1 MFRRVLCSFMVLVAG
16 LRALGAD
23 PGPEAKVAE
32 TRALIEQWVQTRQLA
47 DRTRTDWASERA
59 LLEQSR
65 ALFEKG
71 LQDEAERM
79 TRIGTNVAQVGLDR
93 QAAEKE
99 LAVATDALVRLAGIV
114 GGFEQRVRAL
124 QPLLPEPLLP
134 AVQPF
139 LNRLPTNSVA
149 TAATVPERMQAVVGF
164 LNEVDKFNSTVTVA
178 DEKRPDAAGQLVS
191 VEVVYLGL
199 GLAYFADA
207 TGTLAGFGQPGPEG
221 WQWTTQAEIGPAVR
235 NAVAMYR
242 NEQPAAFVNLP
253 AAIR

>member
-1 MFRRVLCSFMVLVAG
+1 MVLLAG

-23 PGPEAKVAE
+23 PAPEAKVAE

-47 DRTRTDWASERA
+47 DRTRSDWASERA
-59 LLEQSR
+59 VLEQSR

-71 LQDEAERM
+71 LQDEAERL
-79 TRIGTNVAQVGLDR
+79 TRIGTNVVQVGREREAVEQELV
-93 QAAEKE
+93 AATNALAR
-99 LAVATDALVRLAGIV
+99 LAVVTGE
-114 GGFEQRVRAL
+114 FEQRVRAL

-134 AVQPF
+134 LVQPF

-149 TAATVPERMQAVVGF
+149 TAAAVPERMQAVVGF
-164 LNEVDKFNSTVTVA
+164 LNELDKFNSAVTVA

-191 VEVVYLGL
+191 VEVIYLGL

-207 TGTLAGFGQPGPEG
+207 TGALAGFGQPGPDG
-221 WQWTTQAEIGPAVR
+221 WQWTAQAEIGPAVR
-235 NAVAMYR
+235 DAVAMYR
-242 NEQPAAFVNLP
+242 NAQPAAFVNLP